1 MDAMSSRKTKPSN
14 ILSAMQSLAPDVTFV
29 PKDSFYWSPQQRT
42 IAFNETSLNQTEGT
56 WSLLHETAH
65 AILNHH
71 IYKNDFDL
79 LLMEVAA
86 WKQAK
91 EIAAQLDIDVN
102 EDHVQ
107 DCLDTYRDW
116 LHRRSTCPTCGNVG
130 LQHSSSEYRCHNC
143 HTTWHVTTAR
153 FCRPYRKKQISGK
166 EKSPGPDKDQTTF
179 R

>member
-1 MDAMSSRKTKPSN
+1 MDVMNSPEKHITKLLADIQEVIPDITLKPSE
-14 ILSAMQSLAPDVTFV
+14 
-29 PKDSFYWSPQQRT
+29 SFYWSPQQKT
-42 IAFNETSLNQTEGT
+42 IAYKENSLNKPEGL

-65 AILNHH
+65 AQLDHH
-71 IYKNDFDL
+71 IYKTDFE
-79 LLMEVAA
+79 LLMLEVAA

-91 EIAAQLDIDVN
+91 TLAHELKTTIDEN
-102 EDHVQ
+102 YLQ

-143 HTTWHVTTAR
+143 HTSWHVTAAR
-153 FCRPYRKKQISGK
+153 FCRPYRKKQITIK
-166 EKSPGPDKDQTTF
+166 EKSPDSPKNQTTF